1 MPKPLLRVSIPVFPE
16 CDPSIIFG
24 VFDTLWSAGR
34 LWPVTQ
40 GLPEGP
46 PLFAPRLV
54 GRASG
59 PITLVTGVDIVVQ
72 DAVAGVPSTDIVFV
86 PNVMATSAD
95 DLRRLDPELLAWIAR
110 MYEAGAHVYA
120 ACGGALVLAEAGL
133 LDGRETTTHWSYAP
147 LLRKTY
153 PSVTVREDRILV
165 QTGPG
170 HRIVC
175 SGGAS
180 SWQDL
185 SLLLVARHAGSD
197 EAIRISKIFL
207 YQWHRDGQLPYASLM
222 RNTDHDDSVV
232 SGLQTWLA
240 ESYRSHDVVGDL
252 VRRSGLPKRTFDRR
266 FRRATG
272 LSPLEYVQ
280 ALRVEDAK
288 HRLES
293 THTPVDE
300 IAAAVGYEDTRYFR
314 RLFRR
319 LTGMQ
324 PGAYRR
330 KFQLPSTVAPALP
343 ERSAAQPRRV
353 PRAEPVMRQRAIRV
367 SRTAT

>member
-1 MPKPLLRVSIPVFPE
+1 MPKPPLRVSIPVFPE

-34 LWPVTQ
+34 LWPVMQ
-40 GLPEGP
+40 GLPEGQ

-54 GRASG
+54 GRAAG

-72 DAVAGVPSTDIVFV
+72 DAVARVPATDIVFV
-86 PNVMATSAD
+86 PNVMAMRVE
-95 DLRRLDPELLAWIAR
+95 DLRRLDPDLLAWIAR
-110 MYEAGAHVYA
+110 MYDAGAYVYA
-120 ACGGALVLAEAGL
+120 SCGGALVLAEAGL

-147 LLRKTY
+147 LLKKAY
-153 PSVTVREDRILV
+153 PGVTLHEDRILV

-185 SLLLVARHAGSD
+185 SLLLIARHAGSE

-232 SGLQTWLA
+232 SGLQSWLA
-240 ESYRSHDVVGDL
+240 ESYRRHDVVAEL
-252 VRRSGLPKRTFDRR
+252 VSRSGLPKRTFDRR

-272 LSPLEYVQ
+272 LSPLAYVQ
-280 ALRVEDAK
+280 ALRVEEAK

-293 THTPVDE
+293 SHAPVED

-314 RLFRR
+314 RLFSR

-330 KFQLPSTVAPALP
+330 KFQFPDGFAPAPLSQSNVRP
-343 ERSAAQPRRV
+343 QGTDHGEPSMHQRPI
-353 PRAEPVMRQRAIRV
+353 RA